1 MEPLRSSDVDRQV
14 IIDPAEKHELP
25 LTGRNVNKCC
35 GLASICCGLYL
46 LKKLDIPTAT
56 PEASPMDVDD
66 GAGVLPKGEAAGQ
79 QPKTKNKR
87 GKSGGKR
94 AERRKRQKANK
105 QKSAAPA

>member
-1 MEPLRSSDVDRQV
+1 
-14 IIDPAEKHELP
+14 
-25 LTGRNVNKCC
+25 VNKCC

-79 QPKTKNKR
+79 QPAKRSRGKR
-87 GKSGGKR
+87 GSAPKR
-94 AERRKRQKANK
+94 KKAK
-105 QKSAAPA
+105 KAKKAAAAAS